1 MPQVTEACVSS
12 ITQSL
17 ERINLGTPEAD
28 LGLQTWPLLGPHL
41 DSAHY
46 LLLDPSVK
54 QGKCE
59 IKETAREAVD
69 SVRVI
74 NKSEPS
80 IFALH
85 GQLLRGAKQNRAIN
99 LTTMFP
105 GHSET
110 TIHVACVEQG
120 RWNSGE
126 SFSDASWVQSAAGR
140 SEKLGSVLDDL
151 EATGAGRADQHRVW
165 SQQGLKERHLNVES
179 CTHDEIEIQERGL
192 DSYTRDVIMEWPL
205 DPDQV
210 GVILC
215 ANNLWA
221 VEIFDKAET
230 YASFQPSLLRSFA
243 LEAVEARRC
252 GTAARYAEPRTLLNH
267 VWDAPWHSSR
277 THGAGQLLMSHD
289 TSAKQCALVWRDTCV
304 SISSSGRLEHV

>member
-69 SVRVI
+69 SVMVI

-99 LTTMFP
+99 LTTMF
-105 GHSET
+105 
-110 TIHVACVEQG
+110 
-120 RWNSGE
+120 
-126 SFSDASWVQSAAGR
+126 
-140 SEKLGSVLDDL
+140 LGTRKPLFTSL
-151 EATGAGRADQHRVW
+151 VW
-165 SQQGLKERHLNVES
+165 SRDAGIVVNLLA
-179 CTHDEIEIQERGL
+179 
-192 DSYTRDVIMEWPL
+192 TRVGFSLPL
-205 DPDQV
+205 DA
-210 GVILC
+210 LK
-215 ANNLWA
+215 NWA
-221 VEIFDKAET
+221 V
-230 YASFQPSLLRSFA
+230 S
-243 LEAVEARRC
+243 
-252 GTAARYAEPRTLLNH
+252 
-267 VWDAPWHSSR
+267 
-277 THGAGQLLMSHD
+277 
-289 TSAKQCALVWRDTCV
+289 
-304 SISSSGRLEHV
+304 